1 VIVVFAFKG
10 DAVVSIL
17 SLNSRGKID
26 IYDEEEGSGD
36 PLVLVGGFTATVE
49 VWGKL
54 RPLLAEKY
62 RVIMP
67 DNRGSGRTRIEDD
80 DADRT
85 PKRFAHD
92 VFSLINALGLERVH
106 LMGSSMGGMIVQ
118 EFGFRHPDRLRS
130 LIVASSHFGG
140 EEKVAAAPGVRDT
153 RKRGGVLGATE
164 EERIA
169 ALETIFHSETIRT
182 SPEVVEFYD
191 QNKRTFPH
199 SAEELEA
206 RTTGMDSF
214 DLSNQ
219 VGDIRVPTM
228 VISGSH
234 DYLVPTENSRLL
246 AARIPGAK
254 LAIVENTGH
263 HFYSERPEASAEVI
277 LEFLSGL

>member
-1 VIVVFAFKG
+1 MPT
-10 DAVVSIL
+10 L
-17 SLNSRGKID
+17 SLDSQGKID
-26 IYDEEEGSGD
+26 IYYEEEGGGE

-80 DADRT
+80 DGDRA
-85 PKRFAHD
+85 PKRLAHD
-92 VFSLINALGLERVH
+92 VLSLINALGLERVH

-118 EFGFRHPDRLRS
+118 EFACRHPERLKS
-130 LIVASSHFGG
+130 LIISSSHFGG
-140 EEKVAAAPGVRDT
+140 EDKVDSAPGVRET
-153 RKRGGVLGATE
+153 RKRGGVPGATG

-169 ALETIFHSETIRT
+169 ALETIFHIETIRT
-182 SPEVVEFYD
+182 RPEVVEFYD
-191 QNKRTFPH
+191 QNKRAFPH
-199 SAEELEA
+199 SAKELEA
-206 RTTGMDSF
+206 RTAGMEAF
-214 DLSNQ
+214 NLSNQ

-246 AARIPGAK
+246 AGRIPNAE
-254 LAIVENTGH
+254 LAIIENTGH

-277 LEFLSGL
+277 LGFLSRL